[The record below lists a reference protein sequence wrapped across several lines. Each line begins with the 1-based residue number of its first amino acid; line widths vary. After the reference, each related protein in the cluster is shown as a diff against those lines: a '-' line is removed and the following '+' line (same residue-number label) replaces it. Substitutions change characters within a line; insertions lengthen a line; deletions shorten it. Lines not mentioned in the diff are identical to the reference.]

1 MCARRRFLI
10 PSNKSHL
17 RQPTPK
23 KSLVCVAAGTPR
35 RTRGRDTAG
44 SPADGGIRTWP
55 GDRLSCP
62 QLRYFSHVDFIHF
75 SFFPLLS
82 KTDALYYD
90 RLSLSPLTGSIT
102 RFTLLLIL
110 PSPSFPVIDPPKIL
124 ADGRIYTCQCNLQKA
139 FLKKS
144 HALTPLPFQLHL
156 ASGLTTTE
164 ATMAYKELQG
174 KTVNGQ

>member
-44 SPADGGIRTWP
+44 SPADGGLRTWP

-102 RFTLLLIL
+102 RLLPAPNSAFPFFPSNRSPQNIGRRKDLYMSVQFTKSLLKEVTCTNAFTLST
-110 PSPSFPVIDPPKIL
+110 PSCFRLDYNRSNHGV
-124 ADGRIYTCQCNLQKA
+124 
-139 FLKKS
+139 
-144 HALTPLPFQLHL
+144 
-156 ASGLTTTE
+156 
-164 ATMAYKELQG
+164 
-174 KTVNGQ
+174 